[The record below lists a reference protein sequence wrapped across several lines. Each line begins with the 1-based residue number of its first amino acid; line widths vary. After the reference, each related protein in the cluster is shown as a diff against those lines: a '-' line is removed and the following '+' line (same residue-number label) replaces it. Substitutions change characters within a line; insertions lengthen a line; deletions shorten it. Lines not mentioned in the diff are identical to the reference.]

1 MSCCF
6 LDWTM
11 ERDLLSTIRYLHTTA
26 VRFASAHCLP
36 SALWTLQA
44 CPNSEGLYLLSPSLC
59 RACALSAS
67 WSPREAFSDSAND
80 AYPHVPASRS
90 LLYLLTT
97 SYPLSNVILIDLQAY
112 FGSPPEECK
121 DPESRELH
129 LSLHVYY
136 PQCLPWCLVYHRCF
150 INIYRMNE

>member
-1 MSCCF
+1 MSCFF

-11 ERDLLSTIRYLHTTA
+11 ERDLLSTIRYLRTTA

-44 CPNSEGLYLLSPSLC
+44 CPTSEGLYLLSPSLC
-59 RACALSAS
+59 RACALSAF
-67 WSPREAFSDSAND
+67 WSPKEAFSGANNASANN
-80 AYPHVPASRS
+80 AYPHVPTSRS

-136 PQCLPWCLVYHRCF
+136 PQCLPWCLVGAS
-150 INIYRMNE
+150 